1 MPTTLLLAAFLLA
14 HGAIHLSFLSPRPPA
29 TAGGPGWPF
38 EIARSWLLS
47 PIGVSAELI
56 RPIGLTLVAVT
67 MAAFALAALASFG
80 ILPTGAWA
88 ATVALA
94 AGSSI
99 ALLVLFFH
107 PWLVL
112 GLAIDA
118 VLLWAV
124 IGAHWVPAW

>member
-1 MPTTLLLAAFLLA
+1 
-14 HGAIHLSFLSPRPPA
+14 
-29 TAGGPGWPF
+29 
-38 EIARSWLLS
+38 LLS

-88 ATVALA
+88 ATVALG

-124 IGAHWVPAW
+124 IGARWVPAW